1 RLIHHCHLV
10 VFTGKSYRLE
20 HSSLNH

>member
-1 RLIHHCHLV
+1 LIHHCHLL

-20 HSSLNH
+20 HSSIKA